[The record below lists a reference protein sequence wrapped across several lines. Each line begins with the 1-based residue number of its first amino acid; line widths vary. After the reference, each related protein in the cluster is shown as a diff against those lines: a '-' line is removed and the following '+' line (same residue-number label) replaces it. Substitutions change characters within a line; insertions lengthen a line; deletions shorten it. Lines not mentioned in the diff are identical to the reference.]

1 MITWKFEELPVTF
14 KSKQANLIRDISKM
28 AHANHIDP
36 SSKITII
43 DINGDTNKHL
53 PTDDLGSNGDTSS
66 VLQPTVPVGTKKV
79 KAGKSE
85 ADVLPTVPGDVDNVD
100 IEPELLDILD
110 SFGDTG
116 ESGNWLDSKPDG
128 QDTH

>member
-43 DINGDTNKHL
+43 DLYGEPNHTTFADAFGSHGNTATTAQSTLSVDTEE
-53 PTDDLGSNGDTSS
+53 DTPSE
-66 VLQPTVPVGTKKV
+66 Q
-79 KAGKSE
+79 E
-85 ADVLPTVPGDVDNVD
+85 ADELPTV
-100 IEPELLDILD
+100 LLDLD
-110 SFGDTG
+110 DADPD
-116 ESGNWLDSKPDG
+116 LDLLG
-128 QDTH
+128 